1 MSPRQL
7 RSGRKFR
14 TSYPAI
20 EVKSSP
26 AAWRNNQK
34 TIIPKMFD
42 SIAFEKETEELSL
55 PLASIR
61 LPALEIRGAIDL
73 KKINELAQS
82 MKSVGQL
89 HRIGVMPMK
98 NADGCVLIYGE
109 RRLRAAMQLG
119 WKKIEAKVF
128 FKIKNP
134 MHALAIAAAENTH
147 NQSLRTIE
155 NITIISELKN
165 SGFDDKAIAKILGQS
180 DEWVKNHLF
189 VMRDSVARR
198 IAETGALLNE
208 KYLNNFMLL
217 PTVIRNMLLES
228 A

>member
-1 MSPRQL
+1 
-7 RSGRKFR
+7 
-14 TSYPAI
+14 
-20 EVKSSP
+20 
-26 AAWRNNQK
+26 
-34 TIIPKMFD
+34 MFD